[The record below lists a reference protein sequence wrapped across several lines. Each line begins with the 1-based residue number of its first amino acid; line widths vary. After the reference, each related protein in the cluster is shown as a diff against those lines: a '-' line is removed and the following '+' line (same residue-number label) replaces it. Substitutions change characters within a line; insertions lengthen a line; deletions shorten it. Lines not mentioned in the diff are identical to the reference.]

1 MASSTM
7 LTTGNKRIL
16 IFSLAYYPV
25 EGGAEIAVKEITN
38 RINDIEFDM
47 ITMRFDDNHAEKEKV
62 GNVNLYR
69 IKANKITFPIEAAL
83 FARKLHKEKHYDA
96 IWSIMANRAGG
107 AALFFKYTFPEV
119 PFILTLQEGDPIE
132 YMKRRSLYWINP
144 FFRKIFTNADIVQAI
159 SLYLSDYAS
168 IMGHKGKVEVI
179 PNGVDYKNFQTEIKD
194 SEKMELRNRFGFSTT
209 DTLLITTSRLVEKN
223 AVGDIILA
231 LKSLPEHYKLLI
243 LGVGPQERDLKALA
257 VDALLESRVKF
268 LGHIPSEDVPKYL
281 HASDIFIRPSI
292 AEGFGNSF
300 IEAMAAGL
308 PVIAT
313 PVGGIVDFL
322 RDGETGL
329 FCEVKDPENIA
340 RQVTKLA
347 GDPDLRQKLINNGR
361 NLAREKYDWDLVAKE
376 MKARV
381 FDKV

>member
-1 MASSTM
+1 MAR
-7 LTTGNKRIL
+7 KIL

-38 RINDIEFDM
+38 RINDVEFDM
-47 ITMRFDDNHAEKEKV
+47 VTMRFDDSHAEREKV
-62 GNVNLYR
+62 GNVKLYR
-69 IKANKITFPIEAAL
+69 INANKVTFPVEAAL
-83 FARKLHKEKHYDA
+83 FARKLHKEHHYDA

-159 SLYLSDYAS
+159 SHYLSDYAA

-179 PNGVDYKNFQTEIKD
+179 PNGVEFEKFKSNQSGQHRVLTMTTE
-194 SEKMELRNRFGFSTT
+194 TV
-209 DTLLITTSRLVEKN
+209 LITTSRLVEKN
-223 AVGDIILA
+223 AVGDIIKA
-231 LKSLPEHYKLLI
+231 LKFLPESFKLKI
-243 LGVGPQERDLKALA
+243 IGTGEQERDLKVLA
-257 VDALLESRVKF
+257 VDLDLESRIEF
-268 LGHIPSEDVPKYL
+268 LGHVPYEEIPKHL
-281 HASDIFIRPSI
+281 HRADIFIRPSI

-329 FCEVKDPENIA
+329 FCEVKNPENIA

-347 GDPDLRQKLINNGR
+347 GDPELRQKLITNGR
-361 NLAREKYDWDLVAKE
+361 NLAREKYDWNLVAKE
-376 MKARV
+376 MKTRV